1 MQRRANITSIEAI
14 EAFRARLIVYQAQAS
29 LAVDEVREEVVRTR
43 VWLQHDRR
51 VFWEREAHRQAK
63 ALEQA
68 RQQLQS
74 DRLFSGVRSADD
86 SARAVR
92 RTERAL
98 AEAEKKLRVVIQ
110 EALRYDHQ
118 VEPLARGLDR
128 LRGVLAGDV
137 PKAVA
142 YLTQAVKTLHAYTE
156 TLAGGAAASPSQPG
170 EQQADD
176 AGRPRGEAGA
186 PQAPGGRG
194 ASAGTNP

>member
-1 MQRRANITSIEAI
+1 MQRRAHITSIEAI
-14 EAFRARLIVYQAQAS
+14 EAFRAKLIVYETDAS
-29 LAVDEVREEVVRTR
+29 LAVDEVREEISRTR

-51 VFWEREAHRQAK
+51 VFWEREVHRLTR

-74 DRLFSGVRSADD
+74 DRLFAGVRSSDD

-110 EALRYDHQ
+110 EVRQYDHR
-118 VEPLARGLDR
+118 VDPLARGLDR

-142 YLTQAVKTLHAYTE
+142 YLTQMANTLHAYTE
-156 TLAGGAAASPSQPG
+156 TLPVGAATRSSPPG
-170 EQQADD
+170 EQKADD
-176 AGRPRGEAGA
+176 VSPLGS
-186 PQAPGGRG
+186 
-194 ASAGTNP
+194 ASAGTTS